1 MKYLITGVSG
11 QLGYDVKRNLLERG
25 VSENDIASPRTAE
38 MDITDR
44 QAVENYVENF
54 RPDAIIHCAAYTN
67 VDGAESDPEVC
78 QKANVEGTKHLVE
91 AAKQVNAKLIYI
103 STDYVFNGESSEPYE
118 VESQA
123 DPQSVYGAT
132 KYEGELA
139 VQSYPKHFIVR
150 ISWVFGINGHNFVKT
165 MLKVSKGREVVSV
178 VDDQIG
184 SPTYTVDL
192 AKFLI
197 DLSESDKYGTYHATN
212 EGFCSWAEFTEE
224 IYRLADITTKV
235 NHVSTEEYIKI
246 AGRPQAKRPRYSKLS
261 KKVIEKNGFTR
272 LPSWQDATRRY
283 IAELEKEGEI

>member
-25 VSENDIASPRTAE
+25 VSENDIASPRTTE

-44 QAVENYVENF
+44 QAVENCVKNF
-54 RPDAIIHCAAYTN
+54 RPDVIIHCAAYTN

-78 QKANVEGTKHLVE
+78 QKVNVEGTKHLVE

-165 MLKVSKGREVVSV
+165 MIKVSKGREVVSV

-197 DLSESDKYGTYHATN
+197 DLSKSDKYGTYHATN
-212 EGFCSWAEFTEE
+212 EGFCSWADFTEE
-224 IYRLADITTKV
+224 IYRLAGITTKV
-235 NHVSTEEYIKI
+235 NHVSTDEYIKI
-246 AGRPQAKRPRYSKLS
+246 AGRPQAMRPHYSKLS
-261 KKVIEKNGFTR
+261 KKVLEENGFTR

>member
-11 QLGYDVKRNLLERG
+11 QLGYDVKRDLLERG
-25 VSENDIASPRTAE
+25 VSENDISSPRTAE

-54 RPDAIIHCAAYTN
+54 RPDVIIHCAAYTN

-78 QKANVEGTKHLVE
+78 QKVNVEGTKHLVE

-165 MLKVSKGREVVSV
+165 MIKVSKGREVVSV

-197 DLSESDKYGTYHATN
+197 DLSKSDKYGTYHATN
-212 EGFCSWAEFTEE
+212 EGFCSWADFTEE
-224 IYRLADITTKV
+224 IYRLAGITTKV
-235 NHVSTEEYIKI
+235 NHVSTDEYIKI
-246 AGRPQAKRPRYSKLS
+246 AGRPQAKRPHYSKLS

>member
-11 QLGYDVKRNLLERG
+11 QLGYDVKRDLLERG
-25 VSENDIASPRTAE
+25 VSENDISSPRTTE

-54 RPDAIIHCAAYTN
+54 RPDVIIHCAAYTN

-78 QKANVEGTKHLVE
+78 QKVNVEGTKHLVE

-197 DLSESDKYGTYHATN
+197 DLSKSDKYGTYHATN
-212 EGFCSWAEFTEE
+212 EGFCSWADFTEE
-224 IYRLADITTKV
+224 IYRLAGITTKV
-235 NHVSTEEYIKI
+235 NHVSTDEYIKI
-246 AGRPQAKRPRYSKLS
+246 AGRPQAKRPHYSKLS

-272 LPSWQDATRRY
+272 LPSWQDAARRY

>member
-11 QLGYDVKRNLLERG
+11 QLGYDVKRDLLGRG
-25 VSENDIASPRTAE
+25 VSENDISSPRTAE

-54 RPDAIIHCAAYTN
+54 RPDVIIHCAAYTN

-78 QKANVEGTKHLVE
+78 QKVNVEGTKHLVE

-139 VQSYPKHFIVR
+139 VQSYFKHFIVR

-165 MLKVSKGREVVSV
+165 MIKVSKGREVVSV

-197 DLSESDKYGTYHATN
+197 DLSKSDKYGTYHATN
-212 EGFCSWAEFTEE
+212 EGFCSWADFTEE
-224 IYRLADITTKV
+224 IYRLSGITTKV
-235 NHVSTEEYIKI
+235 NHVSTDEYIKI
-246 AGRPQAKRPRYSKLS
+246 AGRPQAKRPHYSKLS
-261 KKVIEKNGFTR
+261 KKVLEENGFTR

>member
-78 QKANVEGTKHLVE
+78 QKVNVEGTKHLVE

>member
-11 QLGYDVKRNLLERG
+11 QLGHDVKRNLLERG

-54 RPDAIIHCAAYTN
+54 RPDVIIHCAAYTN

-78 QKANVEGTKHLVE
+78 QKVNVEGTKHLVE

-123 DPQSVYGAT
+123 DPQSVYGVT

-150 ISWVFGINGHNFVKT
+150 ISWIFGINGHNFVKT

-197 DLSESDKYGTYHATN
+197 DLSKSDKYGTYHATN
-212 EGFCSWAEFTEE
+212 EGFCSWADFTEE
-224 IYRLADITTKV
+224 IYRLAGITTKV
-235 NHVSTEEYIKI
+235 DHVSTDEYIKI
-246 AGRPQAKRPRYSKLS
+246 AGRPQAKRPHYSKLS
-261 KKVIEKNGFTR
+261 KKVLEENGFTR

>member
-11 QLGYDVKRNLLERG
+11 QLGYDVKRDLLERG
-25 VSENDIASPRTAE
+25 VSENDISSPRTAE

-54 RPDAIIHCAAYTN
+54 RPDVIIHCAAYTN

-78 QKANVEGTKHLVE
+78 QKVNVEGTKHLVE

-165 MLKVSKGREVVSV
+165 MIKVSKGREVVSV

-197 DLSESDKYGTYHATN
+197 DLSKSDKYGTYHATN
-212 EGFCSWAEFTEE
+212 EGFCSWADFTEE
-224 IYRLADITTKV
+224 IYRLAGITTKV
-235 NHVSTEEYIKI
+235 NHVSTDEYIKI
-246 AGRPQAKRPRYSKLS
+246 AGRPQAKRPHYSKLS
-261 KKVIEKNGFTR
+261 KKVLEENGFTR